1 MIFLLLFTAVALC
14 AVTVVCHPLLRGVHV
29 TADRA
34 QFDRAV
40 YRDQLREVDRD
51 VARGVLSPEE
61 AGSARLEIQRRLLAA
76 DALTGRQVWSE
87 PSPRLAAVVAVFV
100 LAVATGLYLHFGSP
114 SLPDAPFNGRVA
126 QQEADAAH
134 GEHMDMHQAAESL
147 EKKLQETPSDAQ
159 GWVLLA
165 RTEATLGDW
174 QKATDAFRHAVGLG
188 QKGPDVMAGYGEMQV
203 LAAGGIVSPAAHAA
217 FAAALAADPKN
228 EVARYYLAVADAQ
241 AGEDKRAIQRWIALA
256 AELPEDSP
264 MRDAI
269 ARGVTEAAKDAGI
282 AAPAMPKGTIPAPEP
297 EAAETPSAGP
307 SQDQMAAA
315 GKMTDAQRKQMIEGM
330 VAQLANHLQND
341 PSDLEGWL
349 RLGRS
354 YAVLGDT
361 DKSVAAFAKAA
372 ALKPDD
378 PEIKMQEFQAMIA
391 TVKPTAPLPAAAAA
405 LLHQMA
411 ALRPDQPEVLWYLG
425 VEAATTGKPE
435 DARRDWTKLLSQL
448 PADGEDAK
456 LVRTALD
463 ALPKQ

>member
-1 MIFLLLFTAVALC
+1 MLFLLLFTVVALG
-14 AVTVVCHPLLRGVHV
+14 AVTVVCLPLLRGAPV
-29 TADRA
+29 AAERA

-51 VARGVLSPEE
+51 VARGVLNPAE

-76 DALTGRQVWSE
+76 DSLRGRKVWSG
-87 PSPRLAAVVAVFV
+87 PSPRLAAIIAAFV
-100 LAVATGLYLHFGSP
+100 LATSTGLYLHFGSP
-114 SLPDAPFNGRVA
+114 SLPDAPYNGRIA
-126 QQEADAAH
+126 EREADAVH
-134 GEHMDMHQAAESL
+134 GEHVDMHQAAQSL
-147 EKKLQETPSDAQ
+147 EKKLQSTPSDAQ

-165 RTEATLGDW
+165 RTEASLGDW

-188 QKGPDVMAGYGEMQV
+188 QTGPDVMAGYGEMQV
-203 LAAGGIVSPAAHAA
+203 LAADGIVSPGAHAA

-241 AGEDKRAIQRWIALA
+241 AGEDKHAIDSWLALA

-269 ARGVTEAAKDAGI
+269 ARGVAQAAKDAGI
-282 AAPAMPKGTIPAPEP
+282 AAPALPKGTAQPP
-297 EAAETPSAGP
+297 EAEAAATQSGGP
-307 SQDQMAAA
+307 SRDQMADA

-330 VAQLANHLQND
+330 VGQLAKHLQDD

-354 YAVLGDT
+354 YAVLGET

-391 TVKPTAPLPAAAAA
+391 ALQPNAPMPPAAVA

-411 ALRPDQPEVLWYLG
+411 VIAPDQPEVLWYLG
-425 VEAATTGKPE
+425 VEAATSGRPE

-448 PADGEDAK
+448 PADDADAK

-463 ALPKQ
+463 ALPKK

>member
-1 MIFLLLFTAVALC
+1 MIFMLLFTALALG
-14 AVTVVCHPLLRGVHV
+14 AVTVVCLPLLRGVTM
-29 TADRA
+29 TAERA

-51 VARGVLSPEE
+51 VARGVLSAAD

-87 PSPRLAAVVAVFV
+87 PSPGLAAIVAVLVVAGS
-100 LAVATGLYLHFGSP
+100 AGLYLHFGSP
-114 SLPDAPFNGRVA
+114 SLPDAPFNGQIA
-126 QQEADAAH
+126 QQGADAAH
-134 GEHMDMHQAAESL
+134 GEHVDMHQAAQAL
-147 EKKLQETPSDAQ
+147 EQKLRSNPSDAE

-165 RTEATLGDW
+165 RTEAMLGDW

-188 QKGPDVMAGYGEMQV
+188 QKGPDVMSGYGEMQV
-203 LAAGGIVSPAAHAA
+203 LAADGIVSPAAHAA
-217 FAAALAADPKN
+217 FASTLAADPKN

-241 AGEDKRAIQRWIALA
+241 AGEDKRAIESWLALA

-269 ARGVTEAAKDAGI
+269 ARGVAQAAKDAGI
-282 AAPAMPKGTIPAPEP
+282 AAPALPKGTTPAPPP
-297 EAAETPSAGP
+297 EAGTAQPTAP

-315 GKMTDAQRKQMIEGM
+315 GKMSDAQRTDMIQGM
-330 VAQLANHLQND
+330 VAQLADHLQKD

-354 YAVLGDT
+354 YAVLGET
-361 DKSVAAFAKAA
+361 DKSVAAFARAA

-391 TVKPTAPLPAAAAA
+391 KQPPGDPLPAAAVT
-405 LLHQMA
+405 LLHQVA
-411 ALRPDQPEVLWYLG
+411 GIAPDQPEVLWYLG

-435 DARRDWTKLLSQL
+435 DARRDWTKLLNQL

-463 ALPKQ
+463 ALPKK

>member
-1 MIFLLLFTAVALC
+1 MLFLLLFTVVALG
-14 AVTVVCHPLLRGVHV
+14 AVTVVCLPLLRGVHL
-29 TADRA
+29 TAERA

-76 DALTGRQVWSE
+76 DALTGRKVWSE
-87 PSPRLAAVVAVFV
+87 PSPLLAAFVAVFV
-100 LAVATGLYLHFGSP
+100 LAVSTGLYLHFGSP
-114 SLPDAPFNGRVA
+114 SLPDAPFSGRIA
-126 QQEADAAH
+126 QQEADAVH
-134 GEHMDMHQAAESL
+134 GEHMDMHQAAASL

-159 GWVLLA
+159 GWVLLG

-174 QKATDAFRHAVGLG
+174 PKATDAFRHAVGLG
-188 QKGPDVMAGYGEMQV
+188 QTGPDVMASYGEMQV
-203 LAAGGIVSPAAHAA
+203 LAADGIVSPGAHAA
-217 FAAALAADPKN
+217 FASALVADPKN

-241 AGEDKRAIQRWIALA
+241 AGEDKHAIASWLALA

-282 AAPAMPKGTIPAPEP
+282 SAPALPKGTASAPQP
-297 EAAETPSAGP
+297 ETAATASGGP

-315 GKMTDAQRKQMIEGM
+315 GKMTDAQRKQMIETM
-330 VAQLANHLQND
+330 VAQLAGHLQND

-354 YAVLGDT
+354 YSVLGET
-361 DKSVAAFAKAA
+361 GKSVAAFAKAA

-391 TVKPTAPLPAAAAA
+391 ALPVNAPLPAAAVAVLHQVAA
-405 LLHQMA
+405 LT
-411 ALRPDQPEVLWYLG
+411 PDQPEVLWYLG
-425 VEAATTGKPE
+425 VEAATGGRPE
-435 DARRDWTKLLSQL
+435 DARREWTKLLSQL
-448 PADGEDAK
+448 PADGADAK